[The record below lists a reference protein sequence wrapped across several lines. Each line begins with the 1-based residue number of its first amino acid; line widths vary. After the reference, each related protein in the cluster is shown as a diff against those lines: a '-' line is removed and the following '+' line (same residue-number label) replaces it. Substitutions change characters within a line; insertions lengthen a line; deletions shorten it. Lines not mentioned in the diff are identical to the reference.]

1 MIFQPH
7 RIRPLAV
14 AGVLLL
20 AAACGGDKAKSGDE
34 SGATAGDVDQ
44 KSEATITERE
54 AAAFTPPAD
63 SSVTPQQVEAYL
75 KTSLLQFDLI
85 RAQFNA
91 DPDGMKQRTPFGLL
105 AAAMADIVLSVG
117 HSARDRRN
125 LHHARIGAATAIKE
139 NPQASVR
146 TRSHKAYASAGSTA
160 HSPRHCR

>member
-1 MIFQPH
+1 MPQPDA
-7 RIRPLAV
+7 RDSDDRRLVRRQILQ
-14 AGVLLL
+14 
-20 AAACGGDKAKSGDE
+20 C
-34 SGATAGDVDQ
+34 GATALGDPGRLVDH
-44 KSEATITERE
+44 R
-54 AAAFTPPAD
+54 PG
-63 SSVTPQQVEAYL
+63 VTH
-75 KTSLLQFDLI
+75 QFDLI